1 MIPSLTADSIVSPQ
15 VGRGARINPMQTMR
29 VLSVLAVFVV
39 LGAATGCEK
48 PLFPKEA
55 SRSPYDRYLMLRGKQ
70 RSQTVENAYG
80 GEVPSIR
87 DRLRPLGSP

>member
-1 MIPSLTADSIVSPQ
+1 MIPPLTADSISSPQ
-15 VGRGARINPMQTMR
+15 VSRGARITPMQITR
-29 VLSVLAVFVV
+29 VLPVLAVLVV
-39 LGAATGCEK
+39 LGAAAGCEK

-55 SRSPYDRYLMLRGKQ
+55 PRSPYDRYLMLRGQQ